1 MKKSQN
7 LKKMTLFALFI
18 AIEMMLL
25 MTPFGYLRIGPIS
38 ATLMHIPVILAA
50 IFLGTGYGAALGLIF
65 GITSVINATM
75 TPGIT
80 SFVFSPFVTIGGMS
94 GNFMSLVIAIVPRV
108 LLGVISGLLFQ
119 LFSRKMKTWTS
130 AALTA
135 GIATLCHTIMVLG
148 LIVICF
154 GADYSSAVGIAQNAL
169 IGVMAYTVVT
179 NGLFELVLASLC
191 ALALTKAIPVYS
203 IRPARVKV

>member
-1 MKKSQN
+1 MKKSKN
-7 LKKMTLFALFI
+7 LKKMTLFAMFI

-50 IFLGTGYGAALGLIF
+50 VFLGTGYGAALSLIF

-75 TPGIT
+75 QPGIT

-94 GNFMSLVIAIVPRV
+94 GNFLSLVIAIVPRV
-108 LLGVISGLLFQ
+108 LLGVIAGLTFQ
-119 LFSRKMKTWTS
+119 LFSKKLKCSTS
-130 AALTA
+130 AALAA
-135 GIATLCHTIMVLG
+135 GIATACHTVLVLG
-148 LIVICF
+148 MIVLFF

-169 IGVMAYTVVT
+169 IGVMAYTVAT
-179 NGLFELVLASLC
+179 NGLFELVLASLV

-203 IRPARVKV
+203 IHPVKA

>member
-7 LKKMTLFALFI
+7 LKKMTLFALFL

-38 ATLMHIPVILAA
+38 ATLMHIPVILGA
-50 IFLGTGYGAALGLIF
+50 IFLGTGYGAALGLVF

-75 TPGIT
+75 QPGIT

-94 GNFMSLVIAIVPRV
+94 GNFMSLVIAIGPRV
-108 LLGVISGLLFQ
+108 LLGVISGVLFQ
-119 LFSRKMKTWTS
+119 LFSKKWKSSTS
-130 AALTA
+130 AMLAA
-135 GIATLCHTIMVLG
+135 GIATACHTIMVLG
-148 LIVICF
+148 MIVLFF

-169 IGVMAYTVVT
+169 IGVMAYTVLT
-179 NGLFELVLASLC
+179 NGVMEIIIASLC
-191 ALALTKAIPVYS
+191 AMALTKAIPVYS
-203 IRPARVKV
+203 IRPAKVR

>member
-50 IFLGTGYGAALGLIF
+50 IFLGTGYGVALGLIF

-119 LFSRKMKTWTS
+119 LFS
-130 AALTA
+130 
-135 GIATLCHTIMVLG
+135 
-148 LIVICF
+148 
-154 GADYSSAVGIAQNAL
+154 
-169 IGVMAYTVVT
+169 
-179 NGLFELVLASLC
+179 
-191 ALALTKAIPVYS
+191 
-203 IRPARVKV
+203 